1 LCFGKQCREL
11 QRYFVS
17 SEVTKGQGK
26 CPGSRVLR
34 ATHLEQAEVQRAA
47 FLAQVFLR
55 ESYVI
60 AARFPAPVWLY

>member
-1 LCFGKQCREL
+1 
-11 QRYFVS
+11 
-17 SEVTKGQGK
+17 VTKGQGK